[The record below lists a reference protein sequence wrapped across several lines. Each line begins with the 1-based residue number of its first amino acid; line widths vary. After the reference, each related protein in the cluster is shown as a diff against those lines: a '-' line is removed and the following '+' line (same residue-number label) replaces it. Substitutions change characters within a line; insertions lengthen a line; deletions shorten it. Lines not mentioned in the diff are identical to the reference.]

1 MIYDLQLS
9 PLAVNYFENDK
20 VQQLTKLTEFIGI
33 IQI

>member
-9 PLAVNYFENDK
+9 PLVVNYFENDK
-20 VQQLTKLTEFIGI
+20 VQQLTKLTEFIEI